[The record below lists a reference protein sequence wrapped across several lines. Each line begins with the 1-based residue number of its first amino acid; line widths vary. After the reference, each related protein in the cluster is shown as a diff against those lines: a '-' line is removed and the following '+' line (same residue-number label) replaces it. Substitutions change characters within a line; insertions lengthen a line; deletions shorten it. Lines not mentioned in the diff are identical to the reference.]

1 MKRREALGNRCDM
14 SAFTDFHQN
23 SSSTVLNELKFL
35 EVFLEVYLSSGSQVM
50 LSSESRTCKTPAVG
64 CCSDFL
70 TFKVPLKVQSER
82 CTIVYCEKR
91 KIICAAL
98 FITV

>member
-1 MKRREALGNRCDM
+1 MIL
-14 SAFTDFHQN
+14 FTDFHQN

-35 EVFLEVYLSSGSQVM
+35 EVFLEVYLSSGRREVM
-50 LSSESRTCKTPAVG
+50 LSSEPRTCETPAAG

-70 TFKVPLKVQSER
+70 AFKVPLKVQSVG
-82 CTIVYCEKR
+82 CTIVYGEKW